1 MVHPDAMAVVH
12 HAAAI
17 SLRGVFSHHILIRPL
32 KEFWIGAQRGF
43 VKQPIARTVVI
54 GIGYFVDPRI
64 LEELTP
70 SVGVH
75 TRPLYVGDEAILDL
89 NFSSRKM
96 ARVIRRAGDDTVGLW
111 RRRAWV
117 PFPLER
123 RILDNRIRKAPGCL
137 I

>member
-1 MVHPDAMAVVH
+1 MKPVVVRQVILLGELAPFVGPLRRVGAMVHTDAVAVVH

-32 KEFWIGAQRGF
+32 IEFWIGAQRGF

-54 GIGYFVDPRI
+54 GIGHFVDPRI

-70 SVGVH
+70 GVSVYA
-75 TRPLYVGDEAILDL
+75 RPLYVGDEAILDL

-96 ARVIRRAGDDTVGLW
+96 ARVIRRAGG
-111 RRRAWV
+111 
-117 PFPLER
+117 
-123 RILDNRIRKAPGCL
+123 
-137 I
+137 